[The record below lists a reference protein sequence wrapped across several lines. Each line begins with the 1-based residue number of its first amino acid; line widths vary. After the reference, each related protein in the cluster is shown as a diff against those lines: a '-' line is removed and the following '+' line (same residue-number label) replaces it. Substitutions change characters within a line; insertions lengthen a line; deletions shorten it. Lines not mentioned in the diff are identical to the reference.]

1 MRTRVLLVL
10 TAVVVA
16 LAPQV
21 AVADDTPPPPK
32 PLAVAAKSKAPFIAY
47 SALPFSEAAGPARA
61 YLGAGDVRVM
71 RTDASDDH
79 ALTSGPATE
88 FEPAFSP
95 DGKLVA
101 FSSDR
106 ADTAT
111 GRTDIWVVR
120 RDGTGLRRLT
130 KGLNAR
136 GPAWSPDGKTLAAG
150 SGTGIVTFPAAGK
163 PAVAHVTA
171 NDATHSDF
179 APVFTADGTHLLF
192 TRTSLTGGGVTGQ
205 TLWSVALSGAGA
217 HALLDNTAPPG
228 FLSQPDVS
236 LDGSYVTFLQAD
248 ATGTAI
254 WLADITG
261 HLVRRLAFS
270 SSGYLNS
277 PVFSPDGAWVLFTH
291 SGPDGRSPSSMRLV
305 SSTGTK
311 TKLVARTKTG
321 NYYAPSWDRTS
332 GSKVT

>member
-1 MRTRVLLVL
+1 VLIVL
-10 TAVVVA
+10 TAVLVA

-21 AVADDTPPPPK
+21 ALADDTPPPPR
-32 PLAVAAKSKAPFIAY
+32 PLAVAAKSTAPFIAY
-47 SALPFSEAAGPARA
+47 SALPFSEAAGAAHA
-61 YLGAGDVRVM
+61 YLGAGDVRIM
-71 RTDASDDH
+71 RTDTSDDH
-79 ALTSGPATE
+79 ALTTGPATE

-106 ADTAT
+106 ADTST

-130 KGLNAR
+130 TGLNAR

-150 SGTGIVTFPAAGK
+150 SDTGIVTFPAAGK
-163 PAVAHVTA
+163 RAVVRVTA

-179 APVFTADGTHLLF
+179 APVFTMDGTHLLF
-192 TRTSLTGGGVTGQ
+192 TRTSLAGGAVTGQ
-205 TLWSVALSGAGA
+205 TLWTVALSGAGA
-217 HALLDNTAPPG
+217 RALLDETAPSG

-236 LDGSYVTFLQAD
+236 LDGAYVTFLQAH

-270 SSGYLNS
+270 STGYLNT

-291 SGPDGRSPSSMRLV
+291 SGADGRSPSSMRLV
-305 SSTGTK
+305 SSDGTR
-311 TKLVARTKTG
+311 TKLIARTKTG

-332 GSKVT
+332 GSKVS